1 MLHGALTVN
10 SIYSSPEERG
20 RNQTEDAELKGIH
33 RQMDEWSEI
42 AWSDQEQL
50 LGLAWEMRI

>member
-1 MLHGALTVN
+1 MDSIFLVWITKYCGYNATWALTMN

-33 RQMDEWSEI
+33 RQMDMSEVK
-42 AWSDQEQL
+42 L
-50 LGLAWEMRI
+50 H